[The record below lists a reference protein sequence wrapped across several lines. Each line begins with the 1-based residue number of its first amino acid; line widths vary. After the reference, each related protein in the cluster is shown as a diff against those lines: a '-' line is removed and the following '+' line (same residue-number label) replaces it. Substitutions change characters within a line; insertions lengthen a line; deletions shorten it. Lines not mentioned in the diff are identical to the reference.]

1 MIPIS
6 SAVAFWI
13 LDAYRRMGSQLHF
26 RGVFKGEKFEWGATV
41 GSTTIIGDRISLKL
55 FDWSD
60 GQKGEWRE
68 SISLENVKQFFFDP
82 ISRSDSGNN
91 SVLTAE
97 FESSSDVFVFAE
109 AISSTK

>member
-6 SAVAFWI
+6 SSVAFWI
-13 LDAYRRMGSQLHF
+13 LDAYRRIGSQLHF

-41 GSTTIIGDRISLKL
+41 ESTTIIGDNISLKL

-68 SISLENVKQFFFDP
+68 SISLADVKQFFFDP
-82 ISRSDSGNN
+82 ISSSDSKTN
-91 SVLTAE
+91 SVLTVE
-97 FESSSDVFVFAE
+97 FKSSDDVFVFAE